1 MARRKNDSL
10 LDVLLELAASL
21 SWKTSALIAI
31 FSFLIF
37 HYVSG
42 LPLEQTKDI
51 HSFNQNLYKNLFITF
66 SGFLQ
71 YVFPMIFLAGA
82 LVSAIKGKRRRKLLD
97 KQSSIQ
103 SIRTLSWQEFELLVA
118 EAFSRKGF
126 KVLENGGGGPDGG
139 IDLILQKDG
148 KKSIVQCKRW
158 RTVSIGVTHIRELYG
173 VMTGVQAN
181 DCIFVSSGNY
191 TAEAR
196 LFAEEKPIWLID
208 STELIELVGTVQV
221 EPRFSPTIPNVQTK
235 LATPTCPICSS
246 VMIKRTA
253 RKGNNVGNE
262 FWGCSTFPR
271 CKGTVQI

>member
-1 MARRKNDSL
+1 MARRKNNSL
-10 LDVLLELAASL
+10 VDVLLELAASL
-21 SWKTSALIAI
+21 SWKTSVLIAVI
-31 FSFLIF
+31 GFLIF
-37 HYVSG
+37 HYASS

-51 HSFNQNLYKNLFITF
+51 HSLANNLYKNLFITF

-71 YVFPMIFLAGA
+71 YIFPLIFLTGSI
-82 LVSAIKGKRRRKLLD
+82 VSVIKGEHRRKLLD
-97 KQSSIQ
+97 KQSSIE

-118 EAFSRKGF
+118 EAFRRKGF
-126 KVLENGGGGPDGG
+126 KVVENGGGGADGG
-139 IDLILQKDG
+139 IDLILQKNG

-158 RTVSIGVTHIRELYG
+158 RTISIGVTYIRELYG
-173 VMTGVQAN
+173 VMAGVQAN

-208 STELIELVGTVQV
+208 GAELLELVGAVQLESSLNPTVNAQIK
-221 EPRFSPTIPNVQTK
+221 PT
-235 LATPTCPICSS
+235 TPTCPICSS
-246 VMIKRTA
+246 AMIKRTA
-253 RKGNNVGNE
+253 RKGNNAGNE